1 MSDSLFAQESGISDG
16 IPETCA
22 QLPGSR
28 LASKSQLPLLM
39 FTINIAA
46 VSSISLLD
54 FPTLFFFSFKN
65 LNNANIAGKISQH
78 KTESSELI
86 VKNSCPS
93 SVFLIMLDPRMK
105 LRNGNS
111 PLQSNCKEVQ
121 EWQGRTV
128 TLPVQQEA
136 MVSPWAAVD
145 TTQSLPWFY
154 LQDRL
159 PLAPFPPKALCLSS
173 FHSATFTNAY
183 YPLHFTYLTKTKCLE
198 TVCITYIL
206 KI

>member
-1 MSDSLFAQESGISDG
+1 MGFQKRVHSFLV
-16 IPETCA
+16 
-22 QLPGSR
+22 SR

-46 VSSISLLD
+46 GSSISLLD

-65 LNNANIAGKISQH
+65 RNSANIAGKISQH
-78 KTESSELI
+78 ETESSELI

-93 SVFLIMLDPRMK
+93 SVFLITLDPRMK
-105 LRNGNS
+105 LRNGTS

-121 EWQGRTV
+121 ECQGRTG

-136 MVSPWAAVD
+136 MASPWAAVD

-159 PLAPFPPKALCLSS
+159 PLAPFPLKHRVWALSTQQPSQMPTIPCTLL
-173 FHSATFTNAY
+173 TWQKPNA
-183 YPLHFTYLTKTKCLE
+183 
-198 TVCITYIL
+198 
-206 KI
+206 